1 MDISKDISM
10 RGYETS
16 ATVDIYM
23 DICDRP
29 VAMVGWLVGWSLTS
43 LSSTNIRAISE
54 TRPSLFRIIS
64 AILHVYFRFSFR
76 CRKYHSPRRVV
87 LAMLTRAW

>member
-43 LSSTNIRAISE
+43 LSSTNIR
-54 TRPSLFRIIS
+54 L
-64 AILHVYFRFSFR
+64 YQ
-76 CRKYHSPRRVV
+76 RRDPHY
-87 LAMLTRAW
+87 LG